1 MNTGTIE
8 PRRHLGRRHGPL
20 HWTAVVVGVGLGFLL
35 GVALLQLSGVRH
47 AGYKEYT
54 LLGLTSAEGGLFTYL
69 AMPYVVRW
77 WRDLDRLLKTT
88 PLEYLLTGVVGMV
101 VGLIVA
107 VLIGN
112 FVRDFPFGVPLS
124 AILAALLAF
133 LGASVGMHR
142 RGELMRLAGVSNG
155 DGPPR
160 RLSKILLDTSVII
173 DGRILE
179 VVSTGFLDAPLVITR
194 SVLKEL
200 QAVADSADPIRRARG
215 RRGLDVL
222 TQVQAVPDV
231 TLEFLEDEITSEL
244 DIDLRLVELGRR
256 HGWAVMTNDFN
267 LNRVAQLEGVR
278 VLNLNELAA
287 AMRPVAVPGEELT
300 VTLVREG
307 KEPGQGVGYLDDG
320 TMVVVEN
327 GRRLV
332 NQTVTATVVSVLQ
345 TAAGRMLFAQLAPA
359 EDTRK
364 GRQAVQ

>member
-1 MNTGTIE
+1 MSSNTIK
-8 PRRHLGRRHGPL
+8 PRRHIGRRHGPL
-20 HWTAVVVGVGLGFLL
+20 HWTTVVL
-35 GVALLQLSGVRH
+35 GVAGGFVLGAALLKLSGVHH
-47 AGYKEYT
+47 AGYQEYT
-54 LLGLTSAEGGLFTYL
+54 LLALTAAEGGLFAYL
-69 AMPYVVRW
+69 ATPYVVRW

-133 LGASVGMHR
+133 LGATVGMHR
-142 RGELMRLAGVSNG
+142 RGELMRLAGVPGS
-155 DGPPR
+155 DGGRR
-160 RLSKILLDTSVII
+160 RLRKVLLDTSVII
-173 DGRILE
+173 DGRVLE
-179 VVSTGFLDAPLVITR
+179 VARSGFLDAPLVITR

-200 QAVADSADPIRRARG
+200 QLVADSADGMRRARG
-215 RRGLDVL
+215 RRGLEVL
-222 TQVQAVPDV
+222 TQIQALPEVE
-231 TLEFLEDEITSEL
+231 LEFLEDELTPDL

-256 HGWAVMTNDFN
+256 HGWTVMTNDYN
-267 LNRVAQLEGVR
+267 LNRVAQLEGVQ
-278 VLNLNELAA
+278 VLNLNELAS

-345 TAAGRMLFAQLAPA
+345 TAAGRMLFAQLGAPA
-359 EDTRK
+359 EK

>member
-1 MNTGTIE
+1 MSTSTLE
-8 PRRHLGRRHGPL
+8 PRRNVGRRHGPL
-20 HWTAVVVGVGLGFLL
+20 HWSAVVLGVAGGFLL
-35 GVALLQLSGVRH
+35 GVALLKLSGVRH
-47 AGYKEYT
+47 AGYQEYV
-54 LLGLTSAEGGLFTYL
+54 LLTLTSAEGGLFTYL
-69 AMPYVVRW
+69 AMPYVVHW

-88 PLEYLLTGVVGMV
+88 PLEYLLTGVIGMV

-142 RGELMRLAGVSNG
+142 RGELMRLAGVSG
-155 DGPPR
+155 SDGGQ
-160 RLSKILLDTSVII
+160 RLRKVLLDTSVII
-173 DGRILE
+173 DGRVLE
-179 VVSTGFLDAPLVITR
+179 VVRSGFLDAPLVITR

-200 QAVADSADPIRRARG
+200 QLVADSSDPIRRARG
-215 RRGLDVL
+215 RRGLEVL
-222 TQVQAVPDV
+222 TQIQARPEAV
-231 TLEFLEDEITSEL
+231 LEFLEDELTPDL

-256 HGWAVMTNDFN
+256 HDWAVMTNDYN
-267 LNRVAQLEGVR
+267 LNRVAQLEGVQ
-278 VLNLNELAA
+278 VLNLNELAS

-307 KEPGQGVGYLDDG
+307 KEPNQGVGYLDDG

-345 TAAGRMLFAQLAPA
+345 TAAGRMLFAQIGASA
-359 EDTRK
+359 EK
-364 GRQAVQ
+364 GRQAVP